1 MLVDLVKSNV
11 LLVLILLTI
20 VLLVMLTEFKDLNQ
34 NVIVEKTNT
43 FIQLILLV
51 NLVDSD
57 VIDVNHLNIIV
68 LNVLILELHNM
79 LVHVLMDIMKLIM
92 LLNVS
97 HVTQDVLNV
106 PVAQKNVLLVM
117 KVEFKILKIV
127 HVTMVKL
134 KLMMYVYHVTIFVPL
149 VNYML
154 QILVLIVLLIEKLK
168 LVFVQNTLM
177 KFLMKLI
184 VHLVMKN
191 V

>member
-1 MLVDLVKSNV
+1 
-11 LLVLILLTI
+11 
-20 VLLVMLTEFKDLNQ
+20 
-34 NVIVEKTNT
+34 
-43 FIQLILLV
+43 
-51 NLVDSD
+51 
-57 VIDVNHLNIIV
+57 
-68 LNVLILELHNM
+68 M

-92 LLNVS
+92 SLNVS

-106 PVAQKNVLLVM
+106 LVAQKNVLLVM

>member
-1 MLVDLVKSNV
+1 
-11 LLVLILLTI
+11 
-20 VLLVMLTEFKDLNQ
+20 MLTEFKDLNQ